1 MNYYVVLCACR
12 HSEVALSSTTR
23 YSSTSLRH
31 RYGTKATKCSEALL
45 LAGKLASNDEER
57 PERGGRGRET
67 VGGKSTLD
75 ADWALHLRSFPP
87 AYNGLNK
94 NRAISII
101 LASSD
106 GLYVFRGHYVLAD
119 LCIRCTEQ
127 TETSFFRLEAAV
139 HYIKTFFS
147 FLAAS
152 VLLPQ
157 PQSGTWLFFTQI
169 VLLMFLGSL
178 AEWTDF

>member
-1 MNYYVVLCACR
+1 MVPRPPRPPNAVRPCCWQ
-12 HSEVALSSTTR
+12 
-23 YSSTSLRH
+23 
-31 RYGTKATKCSEALL
+31 
-45 LAGKLASNDEER
+45 AGWLASNDEER
-57 PERGGRGRET
+57 PERGDRET
-67 VGGKSTLD
+67 GGVGKSPLD

-94 NRAISII
+94 NRAISI
-101 LASSD
+101 LACSD
-106 GLYVFRGHYVLAD
+106 GLYVCTPRT
-119 LCIRCTEQ
+119 LC
-127 TETSFFRLEAAV
+127 TSGSMYTLHRTNRDFFFRLEAAV
-139 HYIKTFFS
+139 HYIKTSGVTFF

-157 PQSGTWLFFTQI
+157 PQSGTWLFFIQI